1 MEDTYGCR
9 GYCVTGR
16 FESLG
21 MPELGQSKKAADRRT
36 SIWGLLS
43 VDVEDCG
50 YTIGFEK
57 LHRF

>member
-1 MEDTYGCR
+1 M
-9 GYCVTGR
+9 TGR